1 MVFCYNRSMEDQLVN
16 ETKKMLN
23 EITGIFEAIDESDQ
37 DDNGYDDEVL
47 LKIERKKGIKKEGY
61 LEKNMEQKWL
71 ELLRKNI
78 ALT

>member
-47 LKIERKKGIKKEGY
+47 LKIERKKKE
-61 LEKNMEQKWL
+61 
-71 ELLRKNI
+71 
-78 ALT
+78 